1 MGKKVKRFVGIAAAI
16 AIPFAAPKI
25 VAAIAGSNAFAG
37 TAAAAALATK
47 TGATLAS
54 AGVGAGLG
62 AINAKLTDGDVGR
75 GALFGG
81 VGAGLSGYS
90 AAADAI
96 AAKTAAA
103 GTTPSMLAV
112 DPMTGAPL
120 SQTTNVAGLSSAGG
134 FPATSGVEGLNV
146 DFIGSGGIP
155 QQSFAQALSPVA
167 DLSNT
172 AAAAGATDTGGSFT
186 DAIKGA
192 GREVYA
198 KFSDPKVLAD
208 LTLRAGASLLTG
220 QIAGDGLSREE
231 QQLLQA
237 QMQDLQ
243 TLRERDSEA
252 FRTRMNEAL
261 GLIGEA
267 RYFDP
272 EEFGLRAQA
281 RVQVAGAQQ
290 QREAQRAAA
299 LQPGG
304 RGYSAADQRRAG
316 LDITSKAQTAFLQGS
331 DQAQRQRLATMQAGL
346 SALPT
351 GAPTA
356 SLNYGSTLMDMYS
369 NADKRRRQEEQDIG
383 SWFRGI
389 TGENT
394 STSDSNDTRI
404 G

>member
-120 SQTTNVAGLSSAGG
+120 TQTTNVAGLSSAGG

-155 QQSFAQALSPVA
+155 QQSFAQALNPVA
-167 DLSNT
+167 DLSSST
-172 AAAAGATDTGGSFT
+172 GLVASDGGGSVI

-192 GREVYA
+192 GRDIYA

-220 QIAGDGLSREE
+220 QLAGDGLSREE

-299 LQPGG
+299 LQPGS

-316 LDITSKAQTAFLQGS
+316 LDVTSKAQTAFLQGS
-331 DQAQRQRLATMQAGL
+331 EQAQRQRLATMQAGL

>member
-37 TAAAAALATK
+37 TAAASALATK
-47 TGATLAS
+47 AGATLAS

-62 AINAKLTDGDVGR
+62 AINANLTDGDVGR

-81 VGAGLSGYS
+81 VGAGLAGYTS
-90 AAADAI
+90 VTDAAA
-96 AAKTAAA
+96 AKAAA
-103 GTTPSMLAV
+103 GASAPNMLAV
-112 DPMTGAPL
+112 DPVSGVPL

-155 QQSFAQALSPVA
+155 QQSFAQALSPVG
-167 DLSNT
+167 DLSSST
-172 AAAAGATDTGGSFT
+172 GVASAGGGSFT
-186 DAIKGA
+186 DALGSA
-192 GREVYA
+192 GREIA
-198 KFSDPKVLAD
+198 GKFSDPKVLAD

-243 TLRERDSEA
+243 SLRERDAEA
-252 FRTRMNEAL
+252 FKTRMNEAL

-356 SLNYGSTLMDMYS
+356 SLNYGSTLMGMYS
-369 NADKRRRQEEQDIG
+369 EADKRRRQEAQDIG

>member
-37 TAAAAALATK
+37 TAAASALATK
-47 TGATLAS
+47 AGATLAS

-81 VGAGLSGYS
+81 VGAGLAGYTS
-90 AAADAI
+90 VTDAAA
-96 AAKTAAA
+96 AKAAA
-103 GTTPSMLAV
+103 GASAPNMLAV
-112 DPMTGAPL
+112 DPVSGVPL
-120 SQTTNVAGLSSAGG
+120 SQVSDIAGLKTAGAFPTGTDFSGMDFTGAGG
-134 FPATSGVEGLNV
+134 GA
-146 DFIGSGGIP
+146 
-155 QQSFAQALSPVA
+155 QQSFAQALSPVG
-167 DLSNT
+167 DLSSST
-172 AAAAGATDTGGSFT
+172 GVASAGGGSFT
-186 DAIKGA
+186 DALGSA
-192 GREVYA
+192 GREIA
-198 KFSDPKVLAD
+198 DKFSDPKVLAD

-231 QQLLQA
+231 RQLLQA

-243 TLRERDSEA
+243 SLRERDAEA
-252 FRTRMNEAL
+252 FKTRMNEAL

-351 GAPTA
+351 GGPAGA
-356 SLNYGSTLMDMYS
+356 LSYGSTLMGMYS
-369 NADKRRRQEEQDIG
+369 EADKRRRQEEQDIG

-394 STSDSNDTRI
+394 STSDSNDNRI